1 MLQVRVPR
9 WLTGL
14 CPSLFCKSVSYEK
27 QESRSEFSHFPTNQP
42 LYWLYWLVA
51 VSSLDP
57 KVGCHGQLK
66 LSTALSPTS
75 ISLQFYSNVVIRQTF
90 ILLLIQIINIISGKT
105 SRTCRGW
112 TESQPHD
119 KVEPVLVLCRTGAC
133 LPREP
138 SWGSNDIVSQKNI
151 EEALCYCNKSDSR
164 ARPNPKLNEIWKF
177 PDIYFFLICI
187 Q

>member
-75 ISLQFYSNVVIRQTF
+75 ISLEFYSNVVIRQTF

-105 SRTCRGW
+105 SRTSRGW
-112 TESQPHD
+112 TESQP
-119 KVEPVLVLCRTGAC
+119 VLGLCRTGAC
-133 LPREP
+133 LPIFPGITKSKAGVQIRI
-138 SWGSNDIVSQKNI
+138 SLKKNI

-164 ARPNPKLNEIWKF
+164 AWLNPKLDELWKF
-177 PDIYFFLICI
+177 PDIYFLICI